1 MISQPGFEPMRA
13 LINPFR
19 PEEFIVRIT
28 ANRRRWIHVFPV
40 DRLGRAKLAH
50 HYVVGKSI
58 VHVLQTVEPEPMAT
72 SQASAVVNGS
82 PARRAPS
89 PQSPSLDTYS
99 ENKVTGLGAKGKT
112 MVWAWGSTGEEKW
125 NPDMEIGMD
134 WKSLVRSGLL
144 PITTDFFP
152 DGRSLNDYHLTVGF

>member
-1 MISQPGFEPMRA
+1 MRA

-58 VHVLQTVEPEPMAT
+58 LQVLQTVEP
-72 SQASAVVNGS
+72 VCFLFLIINNYFI
-82 PARRAPS
+82 
-89 PQSPSLDTYS
+89 L
-99 ENKVTGLGAKGKT
+99 
-112 MVWAWGSTGEEKW
+112 
-125 NPDMEIGMD
+125 
-134 WKSLVRSGLL
+134 
-144 PITTDFFP
+144 F
-152 DGRSLNDYHLTVGF
+152 